1 MIKFLLSK
9 RATLLSIPCVIAT
22 FTAFAQAPA
31 IEWQQS
37 YGGTEADF
45 MNVALSTSDGGYFFA
60 GDSYSSIT
68 GNKTENSNGATDF
81 WVLKTDANGTIE
93 WQNAIGG
100 SAYDV
105 LYDAHQTPDGGYII
119 GGYSSSGIS
128 GDKTESNLGEQD
140 YWVLKLSSTGTIEW
154 QNSLRTNK
162 NDMCTSLHFTDDG
175 GYIVGGFSSGGVN
188 GDKTTASKGLDDF
201 WILKLDVFGNISWQ
215 KTIGGSSTDML
226 VTIRQTTEG
235 GYIVGGSSI
244 SNASADKTEN
254 SNGAYDYWIMK
265 LTSTGTITWQNTIGG
280 SDMDA
285 LSDVI
290 QTSDGGYLLGGYSSS
305 GISGD
310 KSEANLGSDDYWV
323 VKLDPSGNISWQ
335 NTIGGSGRDVLT
347 GLHQNYDGGY
357 IISGYTPTGISG
369 DKTEATYGGFSYGD
383 YWILK
388 LDIGGNLIWQKTIGG
403 NGEDLSGGLDITP
416 DGSIIIS
423 GTSMSPISGNKT
435 TPFYGIADFWA
446 IKLVANC
453 TPTEEVCNA
462 IDDDC
467 NGIIDDGMII
477 YATAI
482 PLGPT
487 TVCQGNTVMFTSDYN
502 GDGIQW
508 QRNGVNIAGA
518 TSMSYTA
525 NKAGMYTCVTTN
537 DCGTTTSEAI
547 NVTINK
553 NPSAAITAAGP
564 TSFCAG
570 GSVTLNVTP
579 VPGCTYQWYKGGGL
593 IFGATGTSYV
603 ASTPG
608 NYKCY
613 VTKIATGCYKSS
625 NSIPVTITC
634 KENNNES
641 QNELTVYPNPANQSI
656 AVLSNFVGENTITI
670 IDAVGNN
677 VMQMNTSETL
687 LEINISNLPAG
698 MYSVLLQ
705 NTNGQ
710 NSTHFIKN

>member
-1 MIKFLLSK
+1 MLKFLLSI
-9 RATLLSIPCVIAT
+9 RATLLSVT
-22 FTAFAQAPA
+22 FITTTATAFAQAPA

-81 WVLKTDANGTIE
+81 WVLKTDANGNIE

-201 WILKLDVFGNISWQ
+201 WILKLDAFGNISWQ

-226 VTIRQTTEG
+226 VTIRQTTDG
-235 GYIVGGSSI
+235 GFIVGGSSI

-265 LTSTGTITWQNTIGG
+265 LTSTGSITWQNTIGG

-388 LDIGGNLIWQKTIGG
+388 LDNSGNLIWQKTIGG
-403 NGEDLSGGLDITP
+403 NGEDLSGGLDLTP
-416 DGSIIIS
+416 DGAIIIS
-423 GTSMSPISGNKT
+423 GTSMSPVSGNKT

-446 IKLVANC
+446 IKLVSDC
-453 TPTEEVCNA
+453 EPTEEVCNE

-467 NGIIDDGMII
+467 NGLVDDGMAM
-477 YATAI
+477 YAVAI
-482 PLGPT
+482 PLGLT
-487 TVCQGNTVMFTSDYN
+487 TVCQGNTVELTSEFS
-502 GDGIQW
+502 GDVIQW
-508 QRNGVNIAGA
+508 TRNGVNIAGA
-518 TSMSYTA
+518 TDINYVA
-525 NKAGMYTCVTTN
+525 NKTGLYACVTTN
-537 DCGTTTSEAI
+537 LCGTATSAAVS
-547 NVTINK
+547 VTINK
-553 NPSAAITAAGP
+553 NPSATITAAGP

-579 VPGCTYQWYKGGGL
+579 VAGCTYQWYKGATL
-593 IFGATGTSYV
+593 LAGATGTAYV
-603 ASTPG
+603 ATTSG
-608 NYKCY
+608 NYKCR
-613 VTKIATGCYKSS
+613 VTKTATGCYKSS

-641 QNELTVYPNPANQSI
+641 QNELTVYPNPANQNI
-656 AVLSNFVGENTITI
+656 AIQTNFIGENTITI
-670 IDAVGNN
+670 FDAVGNN
-677 VMQMNTSETL
+677 VMQMNTTETL
-687 LEINISNLPAG
+687 LEINISNLPSG

-705 NTNGQ
+705 NANGQ
-710 NSTHFIKN
+710 SSTHFIKN

>member
-1 MIKFLLSK
+1 MLKFLLSI
-9 RATLLSIPCVIAT
+9 RATLLSVT
-22 FTAFAQAPA
+22 FITTTATAFAQAPA

-45 MNVALSTSDGGYFFA
+45 MNVAITTTDGGFFFA

-81 WVLKTDANGTIE
+81 WVLKTDANGNIE

-201 WILKLDVFGNISWQ
+201 WILKLDAFGNISWQ

-226 VTIRQTTEG
+226 VTIRQTTDG
-235 GYIVGGSSI
+235 GFIVGGSSI

-265 LTSTGTITWQNTIGG
+265 LTSTGSITWQNTIGG

-290 QTSDGGYLLGGYSSS
+290 QTSDGGYLIGGYSSS

-388 LDIGGNLIWQKTIGG
+388 LDNSGNLIWQKTIGG
-403 NGEDLSGGLDITP
+403 NGEDLSGGLDLTP
-416 DGSIIIS
+416 DGAIIIS
-423 GTSMSPISGNKT
+423 GTSMSPVSGNKT

-446 IKLVANC
+446 IKLVSDC
-453 TPTEEVCNA
+453 EPTEEVCNE

-467 NGIIDDGMII
+467 NGLVDDGMAM
-477 YATAI
+477 YAVAI
-482 PLGPT
+482 PLGLT
-487 TVCQGNTVMFTSDYN
+487 TVCQGNTVELTSEFS
-502 GDGIQW
+502 GDDVQW
-508 QRNGVNIAGA
+508 MRNGVNIAGA
-518 TSMSYTA
+518 TDINYMA
-525 NKAGMYTCVTTN
+525 NKSGLYACVTTN
-537 DCGTTTSEAI
+537 ACGSATSGAV

-553 NPSAAITAAGP
+553 NPNASISAAGP

-579 VPGCTYQWYKGGGL
+579 VAGCTYQWYKGASL
-593 IFGATGTSYV
+593 LAGATGTAYV
-603 ASTPG
+603 ATTAG
-608 NYKCY
+608 NYKCR
-613 VTKIATGCYKSS
+613 VTKTATGCYKNS
-625 NSIPVTITC
+625 NTIPVTITC
-634 KENNNES
+634 KENNNEL
-641 QNELTVYPNPANQSI
+641 QNELTVYPNPANQNI
-656 AVLSNFVGENTITI
+656 AIQTNFIGENTITI

-705 NTNGQ
+705 NANGQ
-710 NSTHFIKN
+710 SSTHFIKN

>member
-1 MIKFLLSK
+1 MIKFLLSV
-9 RATLLSIPCVIAT
+9 RATLLSFT
-22 FTAFAQAPA
+22 FITTFATAFAQAPA
-31 IEWQQS
+31 IEWQQT
-37 YGGTEADF
+37 YGGSDADF

-68 GNKTENSNGATDF
+68 GNKTENSNGTTDF

-93 WQNAIGG
+93 WQNTIGG

-140 YWVLKLSSTGTIEW
+140 YWVLKLSSTGSIEW

-201 WILKLDVFGNISWQ
+201 WILKLDASGNISWQ
-215 KTIGGSSTDML
+215 KTIGGSGTDML
-226 VTIRQTTEG
+226 VTIRQTSDG

-244 SNASADKTEN
+244 SNASGDKTEN

-265 LTSTGTITWQNTIGG
+265 LTSTGSITWQNTIGG
-280 SDMDA
+280 GDMDA

-290 QTSDGGYLLGGYSSS
+290 QTSDGGYLIGGYSSS
-305 GISGD
+305 GIGGD

-323 VKLDPSGNISWQ
+323 VKLNPSGNISWQ

-347 GLHQNYDGGY
+347 GLHQYNDGGY
-357 IISGYTPTGISG
+357 IISGYTPSGISG

-388 LDIGGNLIWQKTIGG
+388 LDNSGNLIWQKTIGG

-416 DGSIIIS
+416 DGAIIIS
-423 GTSMSPISGNKT
+423 GTSMSPVSGNKT

-446 IKLVANC
+446 IKLVSDC
-453 TPTEEVCNA
+453 EPTEEVCNEM
-462 IDDDC
+462 DDDC
-467 NGIIDDGMII
+467 NGLIDDGMPM
-477 YATAI
+477 YAVAI

-487 TVCQGNTVMFTSDYN
+487 TVCQGTDVEFTSEFS
-502 GDGIQW
+502 GDDIQW
-508 QRNGVNIAGA
+508 MRNGVNIAGA
-518 TSMSYTA
+518 TDVNYNA
-525 NKAGMYTCVTTN
+525 NKSGLYACTTTN
-537 DCGTTTSEAI
+537 LCGSATSGAVM
-547 NVTINK
+547 VTINK
-553 NPSAAITAAGP
+553 NPTAAISAGGP
-564 TSFCAG
+564 TTFCAG

-579 VPGCTYQWYKGGGL
+579 VAGCTYQWYKGGSVL
-593 IFGATGTSYV
+593 LGATGLSYLATTS
-603 ASTPG
+603 G
-608 NYKCY
+608 NYKCN
-613 VTKIATGCYKSS
+613 VTKVATGCYKMS
-625 NSIPVTITC
+625 NPIAVNVTC
-634 KENNNES
+634 KSGNSDS
-641 QNELTVYPNPANQSI
+641 QDIIVFPNPATDILHIETSNENAKTVSVTDIVGQELMTIHSSNQII
-656 AVLSNFVGENTITI
+656 ALQI
-670 IDAVGNN
+670 
-677 VMQMNTSETL
+677 MY
-687 LEINISNLPAG
+687 LPAG
-698 MYSVLLQ
+698 SYFITILENNAV
-705 NTNGQ
+705 
-710 NSTHFIKN
+710 STQQFIKQ